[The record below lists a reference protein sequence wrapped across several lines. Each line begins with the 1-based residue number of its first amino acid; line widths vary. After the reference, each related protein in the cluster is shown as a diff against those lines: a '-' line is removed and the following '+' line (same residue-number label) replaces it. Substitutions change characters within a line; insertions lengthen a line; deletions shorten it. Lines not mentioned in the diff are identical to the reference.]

1 MLSTAKSRDLRSV
14 RTASLEYIFLERY
27 ADLLSE
33 KEADVSLSAEEFT
46 MSKGGGGGRS
56 GGARPAKC
64 LIPPQLLGKL
74 THS

>member
-46 MSKGGGGGRS
+46 MSKGGGGG
-56 GGARPAKC
+56 GGLVEPGLQNASYLP
-64 LIPPQLLGKL
+64 
-74 THS
+74 SY